1 LASPEGPSIWS
12 SLIARFLVKIGMDRY
27 RKDYYR
33 TLGIGNDATLEEIKK
48 AYRQLALKFHP
59 DRNPGDSNA
68 EERFKEISEAYGV
81 LADPEKRARYD
92 LLSRTPFEGGA
103 PPDFSYSQE
112 EIFRDIFNNPMASD
126 VFSELGR
133 EFGRMGFRFDERF
146 FDRLFFGGR
155 GFFFVF
161 GGPGGFQTFGG
172 PGGRQPAMAD
182 GLPPIVEQI
191 FAPAGG
197 SWKSRIF
204 SWIFRK
210 ATGLLLR
217 RFLPR
222 VPASPAEEDDL
233 DLTFALPLNRE
244 DAASSKTKEFS
255 FRRNGKE
262 ETLTVKI
269 PPGVRDGTLLRLTG
283 MGKSRGERSG
293 DLYLKVSLK

>member
-1 LASPEGPSIWS
+1 
-12 SLIARFLVKIGMDRY
+12 MDRY

-103 PPDFSYSQE
+103 RPDFSYSQE

-210 ATGLLLR
+210 ATGFLLR
-217 RFLPR
+217 RFLPG

-233 DLTFALPLNRE
+233 DLTFTLPLNRE
-244 DAASSKTKEFS
+244 DAREFEDERIFVPAKWERGNTGGENS
-255 FRRNGKE
+255 AGS
-262 ETLTVKI
+262 
-269 PPGVRDGTLLRLTG
+269 PGWNAAPAGRDG
-283 MGKSRGERSG
+283 KKPRGEVRG
-293 DLYLKVSLK
+293 PLPEGHPEIGCVPRTHRR